1 MDELRDGSQIPDTGN
16 QVFPMHIRQAMGGT
30 VDITG
35 MRAGTYSVCAAAVT
49 GPVDDPGTLPIS
61 CVPAKLD
68 ASTPH
73 ANVSIVAPKPHK

>member
-1 MDELRDGSQIPDTGN
+1 
-16 QVFPMHIRQAMGGT
+16 MHIRQAMGGA

-35 MRAGTYSVCAAAVT
+35 MRAGTYTVCAAPVR
-49 GPVDDPGTLPIS
+49 GPVDDPGALPIS

-73 ANVSIVAPKPHK
+73 ASVSIVAPKPRK